1 MKIVEFVEQRD
12 LETAIYDPAQDE
24 LNKRHIDDTRK
35 TKLTLGDLNRL
46 NKVRAF
52 RKIEA
57 LKRMIAYC
65 RSVPARWSDYDRLAK
80 TTAGGWGAHA
90 AVLDIDIGPLLQVQ
104 KLANSVHFARAKGY
118 TAPLSAAELELM
130 NLTGDGNGIDMVM
143 MPGELRARVPT
154 ANFFQPHGYW
164 RNPIAHRTGVVA
176 NLIAEIG
183 STMQREALSQ
193 GARDLAAAF

>member
-1 MKIVEFVEQRD
+1 
-12 LETAIYDPAQDE
+12 
-24 LNKRHIDDTRK
+24 
-35 TKLTLGDLNRL
+35 
-46 NKVRAF
+46 
-52 RKIEA
+52 
-57 LKRMIAYC
+57 
-65 RSVPARWSDYDRLAK
+65 
-80 TTAGGWGAHA
+80 
-90 AVLDIDIGPLLQVQ
+90 Q

-143 MPGELRARVPT
+143 MPDDLRARVPT
-154 ANFFQPHGYW
+154 ANFFQPNGYW
-164 RNPIAHRTGVVA
+164 RNPIARRTGVVA